1 MAANDVTIKIKIE
14 NGEANQVINKLQT
27 NLTNVSQAGQ
37 KAGQSIASSFSNLSI
52 VVTGIN
58 SALEV
63 TRKIFSFLSQ
73 PFEIAANFENLET
86 QLSVLYQSTDT
97 AKAKLQELKE
107 YSDKTPFTLSQ
118 LAEAETTLASFGLTA
133 GQTSNVI
140 KQIGDISGGN
150 AEKLKSL
157 ALVFGQVSAAG
168 KLQGQDLM
176 QMINVGFNPLR
187 TISQLTGESIEELK
201 TRMEQGGISAQE
213 VAMAFEAATSK
224 GGQFYQMAEKQ
235 SKNFIGLVS
244 TLKGVV
250 ESMLLELMNAGL
262 FEYVKNML
270 AGITIFFNENK
281 QTIISVLQSIGGAFA
296 NVISIIGGF
305 IDVIMYCLKPIT
317 KNKVLFEGLGFVL
330 TKVLIPAITVAVAS
344 MYAYITSIKLVT
356 MAKQAWAVIQATL
369 NALLTAN
376 PIGIVIVAIGALIAI
391 IAVIIDNTIGLSNAW
406 IYLKGTARMVW
417 EDIKTYFEAMAA
429 GFSLVLQAVKQL
441 ISFDF
446 SSAVNTISKI
456 YDTMISKI
464 KEGQQNV
471 KKEYNQMQKEL
482 ADNQK
487 QQKGSNKK
495 KASNYSEPASS
506 ETFEGIGI
514 AGAKNTSVKTA
525 KPKAEKPN
533 IDYAA
538 WEDLNNKLDKM
549 LEEEQRKAEE
559 QRTKQ
564 LEEDLKLELER
575 AERYLEQ
582 EKEKNEIIYEL
593 ADEKTKNLIDLEN
606 DYNEMRNRI
615 NENTILTEE
624 EKFNL
629 LNRLQERYTQKKEE
643 LLNRER
649 EAEKQKLAGE
659 LQNVAASAQ
668 AQDLSIKSLS
678 NVIRSKIKMKFAEI
692 IADVIAAAFASSG
705 LLGFIVAP
713 VMAAAAGALFEKLVP
728 KFATGGIV
736 GGNEYSGDKIL
747 ARVNSGEMI
756 LNAQQQANLFSF
768 VSSTNQA
775 NAIVANKIDNLANAI
790 KQAELSLNIDGYTA
804 SRINLLGNKSL
815 MKDGL

>member
-27 NLTNVSQAGQ
+27 NLTNVSQEGQ
-37 KAGQSIASSFSNLSI
+37 KAGKSIASSFSNLSI

-63 TRKIFSFLSQ
+63 TRKLFSFLSQ

-133 GQTSNVI
+133 EQTSNVL

-201 TRMEQGGISAQE
+201 NRMAQGGISAQE

-235 SKNFIGLVS
+235 SQTFSGLVS
-244 TLKGVV
+244 TLKGGV
-250 ESMLLELMNAGL
+250 ETILLEIMNAGL

-270 AGITIFFNENK
+270 AGIIIFFNENK
-281 QTIISVLQSIGGAFA
+281 QTIISFLQSIGGAFA
-296 NVISIIGGF
+296 TVISIIGGF
-305 IDVIMYCLKPIT
+305 INVLFDLIKPIT
-317 KNKVLFEGLGFVL
+317 ENKVLFEGLGFVL

-344 MYAYITSIKLVT
+344 MYAYSTSIKLVT
-356 MAKQAWAVIQATL
+356 MAKQAWAAIQITL

-417 EDIKTYFEAMAA
+417 ESIKTYFEAMAA

-441 ISFDF
+441 ITFDF

-456 YDTMISKI
+456 YDTMLSKI

-471 KKEYNQMQKEL
+471 KKEYIQMQKEL
-482 ADNQK
+482 AENQK
-487 QQKGSNKK
+487 QQKGSNEKK
-495 KASNYSEPASS
+495 ESNSSIPASS
-506 ETFEGIGI
+506 GTFEGFGI

-525 KPKAEKPN
+525 KPN

-538 WEDLNNKLDKM
+538 WEDLNKKLDKM

-593 ADEKTKNLIDLEN
+593 ADEKTKKLIDIEN
-606 DYNEMRNRI
+606 DYNEMRNKI

-668 AQDLSIKSLS
+668 AQDLSIKGLG
-678 NVIRSKIKMKFAEI
+678 NVIRSKIKMKLAEI

-756 LNAQQQANLFSF
+756 LNAQQQANLFNF
-768 VSSTNQA
+768 ISSTNQA

-790 KQAELSLNIDGYTA
+790 KQAELSLNIDGYAA
-804 SRINLLGNKSL
+804 SKILLLGNKKML
-815 MKDGL
+815 KDGL

>member
-235 SKNFIGLVS
+235 SQTFSGLVS
-244 TLKGVV
+244 TLKGEV

-296 NVISIIGGF
+296 TVISIIGGF
-305 IDVIMYCLKPIT
+305 INVLFDVIKPIT
-317 KNKVLFEGLGFVL
+317 ENKVLFEGLGFVL

-417 EDIKTYFEAMAA
+417 EGIKTYFEAMAA

-456 YDTMISKI
+456 YDTMLSKI

-471 KKEYNQMQKEL
+471 KKEYIQMQKEL
-482 ADNQK
+482 AENQK
-487 QQKGSNKK
+487 QQKGSNEKK
-495 KASNYSEPASS
+495 ESNSSIPASS
-506 ETFEGIGI
+506 GTFEGFGI

-525 KPKAEKPN
+525 KPN

-538 WEDLNNKLDKM
+538 WEDLNNKLDKK

-606 DYNEMRNRI
+606 DYNEMRNKI

-624 EKFNL
+624 EKYNL

-756 LNAQQQANLFSF
+756 LNAQQQANLFNF
-768 VSSTNQA
+768 ISSTNQN

-790 KQAELSLNIDGYTA
+790 KQAELSLNIDGYAA
-804 SRINLLGNKSL
+804 SKILLLGNKKML
-815 MKDGL
+815 KDGL